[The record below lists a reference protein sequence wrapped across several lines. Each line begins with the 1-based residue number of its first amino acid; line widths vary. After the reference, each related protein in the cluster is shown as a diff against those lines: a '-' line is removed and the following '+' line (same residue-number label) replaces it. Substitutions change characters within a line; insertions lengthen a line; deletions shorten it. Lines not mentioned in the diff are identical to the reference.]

1 MIGHIRDGGP
11 AIRDSV
17 YVVSGPDERGVG
29 TVLPEILIA
38 RRTTRVWRQVPAAT
52 GDSDN
57 AGSTS

>member
-29 TVLPEILIA
+29 TVLSGILID
-38 RRTTRVWRQVPAAT
+38 RRTTQVWRQVLAAT
-52 GDSDN
+52 ADSDN